1 MENIEK
7 QKENCDDRDN
17 KNGMTLKIKMPTY
30 KIVKIAMLCIFFV
43 KTKILTKRKKYRDL
57 KKKIAMKLKLK
68 LPCYRKKIW
77 HALNK

>member
-43 KTKILTKRKKYRDL
+43 KTKIHTKRKKIPWF
-57 KKKIAMKLKLK
+57 KKENFLFFKTLEV
-68 LPCYRKKIW
+68 
-77 HALNK
+77 